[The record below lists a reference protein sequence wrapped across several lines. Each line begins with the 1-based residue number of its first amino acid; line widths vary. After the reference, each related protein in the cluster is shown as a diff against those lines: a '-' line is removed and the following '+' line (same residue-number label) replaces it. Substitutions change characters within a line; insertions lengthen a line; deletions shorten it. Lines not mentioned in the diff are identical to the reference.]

1 MTHAQL
7 TQWQAIKDKYP
18 DVIILLRYT
27 GDYLAVNEDADKVSA
42 LLQTEMR
49 ANERRQIRITW
60 VTPLQLTEGLKKLI
74 AAGNRVA
81 IVDPLIS

>member
-1 MTHAQL
+1 
-7 TQWQAIKDKYP
+7 
-18 DVIILLRYT
+18 
-27 GDYLAVNEDADKVSA
+27 VSA